1 MPGLWRRLAG
11 GASASGRLG
20 LCVIGAICL
29 VSAAAGLIAPGD
41 PFATSAAV
49 LQPPSRNLLF
59 GSDDLGRDL
68 FRAIVHGSRV
78 SLLVAFVTTA
88 AGLAIGVLVGA
99 TAGLFGGLTDDG
111 LMRLTEVVQVMP
123 RFFVVLAVAAVF
135 GSSLEALLLVLGL
148 TSWTGIAR
156 LTRSQVLSIRTF
168 DHVIA
173 ARAAGASSGRV
184 LIAHVLPLTLAPVIA
199 LASFQ
204 ASGAILIEAGVSFL
218 GLGDPSVMT
227 WGVLLH
233 EGQHSLRAAWWLAF
247 FPGAALTV
255 TVLGIHLVADAISD
269 RAALPGWEG

>member
-1 MPGLWRRLAG
+1 MPGVWRRLAG
-11 GASASGRLG
+11 RPFTSGRVG
-20 LCVIGAICL
+20 LCIIGAVCL
-29 VSAAAGLIAPGD
+29 VGIAAGVIAPGD
-41 PFATSAAV
+41 PFATSEAV
-49 LQPPSRNLLF
+49 LQPPSQALMF

-68 FRAIVHGSRV
+68 FRAIVHGARV
-78 SLLVAFVTTA
+78 SLLVAFTTTV
-88 AGLAIGVLVGA
+88 AGLAIGMLIGA
-99 TAGLFGGLTDDG
+99 TAGYGGGLIDDG
-111 LMRLTEVVQVMP
+111 LMRLTEVLQVMP

-184 LIAHVLPLTLAPVIA
+184 LLVHVLPLTLAPVIA

-227 WGVLLH
+227 WGALLH

-255 TVLGIHLVADAISD
+255 TVLGIHLVADAVSD
-269 RAALPGWEG
+269 LAVVPGWER

>member
-1 MPGLWRRLAG
+1 MGNAWRRLAG
-11 GASASGRLG
+11 VPSTSGRVG
-20 LCVIGAICL
+20 LCIIGAVCL
-29 VSAAAGLIAPGD
+29 VGIAAGVIAPGD
-41 PFATSAAV
+41 PFATSGAV
-49 LQPPSRNLLF
+49 LQPPSRDLLF
-59 GSDDLGRDL
+59 GSDDLGRDVL
-68 FRAIVHGSRV
+68 RAIVHGARV
-78 SLLVAFVTTA
+78 SLLVAFTTTV
-88 AGLAIGVLVGA
+88 AGLAIGMLMGA
-99 TAGLFGGLTDDG
+99 TAGYAGGLIDDG

-135 GSSLEALLLVLGL
+135 GSSLETLLLVLGL

-184 LIAHVLPLTLAPVIA
+184 LLAHVLPLTLAPVIA

-227 WGVLLH
+227 WGALLH

-255 TVLGIHLVADAISD
+255 TVLGIHLVADAVSD
-269 RAALPGWEG
+269 LAVVPGWES